1 MARRSTQVVGLDIG
15 TTKVCALI
23 VEPSESGLP
32 TVLGVGS
39 CPSRGTRR
47 GVVVNIEACVA
58 AIKQAI
64 EEAEL
69 QAGVSVERA
78 FVGIGGP
85 HVRGLNSR
93 GVVAIAGR
101 DHEVTFE
108 DVQRVKDAARAIS
121 IPPDTDVFH
130 VLPQQFAVDGH
141 TGIHDPI
148 GMTGARLETDVH
160 IVTASVTAAQNLANC
175 VNRAGVE
182 IEGMVLEQFA
192 AADAVLAPDE
202 TEMGVALLD
211 IGGGNTSMVIYERGA
226 LRHIA
231 VLPTG
236 GEHVT
241 NDIAVGLRTPVPEAE
256 RLKRRHGCAMASLV
270 DHEDT
275 LEVPSVGGR
284 KARVLSRQILCE
296 IIQPRVEECFA
307 MVAEELGRSGFER
320 ALHAGV
326 VLTGGGAMLEGI
338 TEIAEDALD
347 CPVRRGG
354 PGDLGG
360 LADSVSTPQYST
372 AAGLAIHGCKER
384 RMAPHRSNTDPYFFT
399 RMTGRVRD
407 WIQELF

>member
-69 QAGVSVERA
+69 QAGVTVERA

-101 DHEVTFE
+101 DHEVSPE
-108 DVQRVKDAARAIS
+108 DVARVKEAARAIS
-121 IPPDTDVFH
+121 IPPDTDIFH

-160 IVTASVTAAQNLANC
+160 IVTASVTAAQNLVNC

-182 IEGMVLEQFA
+182 VEGMVLEQFA

-211 IGGGNTSMVIYERGA
+211 IGGGHTSMVIYERGA

-231 VLPTG
+231 GLPTG

-256 RLKRRHGCAMASLV
+256 RIKRRYGCALASLV

-296 IIQPRVEECFA
+296 IIQPRVEEMFS

-347 CPVRRGG
+347 CPVRRGS

-360 LADSVSTPQYST
+360 LADSVATPQHST
-372 AAGLAIHGCKER
+372 ALGLAVYGCRDR
-384 RMAPHRSNTDPYFFT
+384 RTVPPRNTNPYFFT
-399 RMTGRVRD
+399 RVTGRVRD

>member
-1 MARRSTQVVGLDIG
+1 MARRSTQLVGLDIG

-23 VEPSESGLP
+23 VEPSDTGMPS
-32 TVLGVGS
+32 VLGVGT

-47 GVVVNIEACVA
+47 GTVVNIEACVA

-69 QAGVSVERA
+69 QAGTSVERA
-78 FVGIGGP
+78 WVGIGGP

-101 DHEVTFE
+101 DHEVGPE
-108 DVQRVKDAARAIS
+108 DVQRAKDAARAVS
-121 IPPDTDVFH
+121 IPADSEIFH
-130 VLPQQFAVDGH
+130 ILPQQFAVDGH
-141 TGIHDPI
+141 TGIHDPL

-160 IVTASVTAAQNLANC
+160 IVTASVSAAQNLVNC

-182 IEGMVLEQFA
+182 VEGIALEQFA

-202 TEMGVALLD
+202 TEMGVALID
-211 IGGGNTSMVIYERGA
+211 VGGGTTSMVIYERGA

-256 RLKRRHGCAMASLV
+256 RIKRRFGCALASLV

-296 IIQPRVEECFA
+296 IIQPRVEEIFA
-307 MVAEELGRSGFER
+307 MVAEELVRSGFDR
-320 ALHAGV
+320 SLHAGV

-347 CPVRRGG
+347 VPVRKGA
-354 PGDLGG
+354 PADLGG
-360 LADSVSTPQYST
+360 LADTVTTPQYST
-372 AAGLAIHGCKER
+372 AVGLAMYGARQR
-384 RMAPHRSNTDPYFFT
+384 RQVPFRPAHPFLLT
-399 RMTGRVRD
+399 RMSVVVRE
-407 WIQELF
+407 WFNEIF

>member
-39 CPSRGTRR
+39 CPSRGMRR

-108 DVQRVKDAARAIS
+108 DVARVKEAARTIS
-121 IPPDTDVFH
+121 IPPDADVFH

-148 GMTGARLETDVH
+148 GMTGNRLETDVH
-160 IVTASVTAAQNLANC
+160 IVTASITAAQNLVNC

-182 IEGMVLEQFA
+182 VEGMVLEQFA

-202 TEMGVALLD
+202 AEMGVALLD

-256 RLKRRHGCAMASLV
+256 RIKRRHGCALASLV
-270 DHEDT
+270 DH
-275 LEVPSVGGR
+275 
-284 KARVLSRQILCE
+284 
-296 IIQPRVEECFA
+296 
-307 MVAEELGRSGFER
+307 
-320 ALHAGV
+320 
-326 VLTGGGAMLEGI
+326 
-338 TEIAEDALD
+338 
-347 CPVRRGG
+347 
-354 PGDLGG
+354 
-360 LADSVSTPQYST
+360 
-372 AAGLAIHGCKER
+372 
-384 RMAPHRSNTDPYFFT
+384 
-399 RMTGRVRD
+399 
-407 WIQELF
+407 

>member
-1 MARRSTQVVGLDIG
+1 MARRSTHVVGLDIG
-15 TTKVCALI
+15 TTKVTALI
-23 VEPSESGLP
+23 VEPSDSGLP

-39 CPSRGTRR
+39 CPSRGMRK
-47 GVVVNIEACVA
+47 GVVVHIEACVA

-69 QAGVSVERA
+69 QAGISVERA
-78 FVGIGGP
+78 YVGIGGP

-101 DHEVTFE
+101 DHEVGPE
-108 DVQRVKDAARAIS
+108 DVRRAKDAARAVS
-121 IPPDTDVFH
+121 IPPDTEIFH

-141 TGIHDPI
+141 TGIHDPV

-160 IVTASVTAAQNLANC
+160 IVTASVTAAQNLVNC

-182 IEGMVLEQFA
+182 VEGMVLEQFA
-192 AADAVLAPDE
+192 AADAVLQPDE
-202 TEMGVALLD
+202 SEMGVALLD
-211 IGGGNTSMVIYERGA
+211 IGGGTTSMVIYERGA

-256 RLKRRHGCAMASLV
+256 RLKRRYGCALASLV
-270 DHEDT
+270 DHEET

-296 IIQPRVEECFA
+296 IIQPRVEEICG
-307 MVAEELGRSGFER
+307 MVGEELGRSGFER

-326 VLTGGGAMLEGI
+326 VLTGGGAMLEGL

-347 CPVRRGG
+347 CPVRRGS
-354 PGDLGG
+354 PADLAG
-360 LADSVSTPQYST
+360 LADSVTTPQYST
-372 AAGLAIHGCKER
+372 AVGLALHGCKER
-384 RMAPHRSNTDPYFFT
+384 RAPQERDTNPYFFT
-399 RMTGRVRD
+399 RMTAVVRD
-407 WIQELF
+407 WFQELF

>member
-23 VEPSESGLP
+23 AEPSDTGPP

-39 CPSRGTRR
+39 CPSRGTKR

-69 QAGVSVERA
+69 QAGTTIDRA

-101 DHEVTFE
+101 DHEVSPE
-108 DVQRVKDAARAIS
+108 DVRRAKDAARAVS
-121 IPPDTDVFH
+121 IPADSEIFH

-141 TGIHDPI
+141 TGIHDPV
-148 GMTGARLETDVH
+148 GMSGARLETDVH
-160 IVTASVTAAQNLANC
+160 IVTASVSAAQNLVNC
-175 VNRAGVE
+175 VNRSGVE
-182 IEGMVLEQFA
+182 VEGMVLEQFA
-192 AADAVLAPDE
+192 AADAVIAPDE
-202 TEMGVALLD
+202 AEMGVALID
-211 IGGGNTSMVIYERGA
+211 VGGGTTSMVIYERGA

-256 RLKRRHGCAMASLV
+256 RIKRRHGCAMASLI

-275 LEVPSVGGR
+275 IEVPSVGGR
-284 KARVLSRQILCE
+284 KPRVLSRQILCE
-296 IIQPRVEECFA
+296 IIQPRVEEIFS
-307 MVAEELGRSGFER
+307 MVGEELKRSGFDR
-320 ALHAGV
+320 SLHAGI

-338 TEIAEDALD
+338 AEIAEDALD
-347 CPVRRGG
+347 VPVRMGS
-354 PGDLGG
+354 PADMGG
-360 LADSVSTPQYST
+360 LSDSVATPQFST
-372 AAGLAIHGCKER
+372 AVGLAVFGAKQR
-384 RMAPHRSNTDPYFFT
+384 RSGPVKTAHPYLLS
-399 RMTGRVRD
+399 RMTGAVRE
-407 WIQELF
+407 WFSELF

>member
-23 VEPSESGLP
+23 VEPGETGLP
-32 TVLGVGS
+32 SVLGAGV
-39 CPSRGTRR
+39 CPSRGIRK

-58 AIKQAI
+58 AIKQAV

-69 QAGVSVERA
+69 QAGTTVERA

-93 GVVAIAGR
+93 GVVAITGR
-101 DHEVTFE
+101 DHEVSLD
-108 DVQRVKDAARAIS
+108 DVQRAKDAARAVS
-121 IPPDTDVFH
+121 IPADSQIFH

-141 TGIHDPI
+141 TGIHDPV
-148 GMTGARLETDVH
+148 GMTGGKLETDVH
-160 IVTASVTAAQNLANC
+160 IVTASVSAAQNLVNC

-182 IEGMVLEQFA
+182 VEGMVLEQFA

-202 TEMGVALLD
+202 TEMGVALID
-211 IGGGNTSMVIYERGA
+211 VGGGTTSMVLYERGA

-256 RLKRRHGCAMASLV
+256 RIKRRYGGALAALV

-275 LEVPSVGGR
+275 IEVPSVGGR

-296 IIQPRVEECFA
+296 IIQPRVEEIFA
-307 MVAEELGRSGFER
+307 MVAEELRRSGFER
-320 ALHAGV
+320 SLHAGV

-347 CPVRRGG
+347 CPVRRGL
-354 PGDLGG
+354 PADLGG
-360 LADSVSTPQYST
+360 LADAVSTPQHST
-372 AAGLAIHGCKER
+372 AVGLALYGAKQR
-384 RMAPHRSNTDPYFFT
+384 RVVPMRDVHPFFFGK
-399 RMTGRVRD
+399 MTGMFREWFNEV
-407 WIQELF
+407 F

>member
-1 MARRSTQVVGLDIG
+1 MARRSTQVAGLDIG
-15 TTKVCALI
+15 TTKVCVLV

-32 TVLGVGS
+32 AVLGVGC

-58 AIKQAI
+58 AIKQAV

-69 QAGVSVERA
+69 QAGTTVDRA

-101 DHEVTFE
+101 DHEVAAE
-108 DVQRVKDAARAIS
+108 DVQRAKEAARAVS
-121 IPPDTDVFH
+121 IPPDSQIFH

-141 TGIHDPI
+141 TGIHDPV
-148 GMTGARLETDVH
+148 GMSGSKLETDVH
-160 IVTASVTAAQNLANC
+160 IVTASVSAAQNLVNC
-175 VNRAGVE
+175 VNRSGIEV
-182 IEGMVLEQFA
+182 EGMVLEQFA

-202 TEMGVALLD
+202 MEMGVALID
-211 IGGGNTSMVIYERGA
+211 VGGGNTSMVVYERGA

-256 RLKRRHGCAMASLV
+256 RIKRRYGCALASLV

-284 KARVLSRQILCE
+284 KSRVLSRQILCE
-296 IIQPRVEECFA
+296 IIQPRVEEIFG
-307 MVAEELGRSGFER
+307 MVAEELQRSGFER
-320 ALHAGV
+320 TLHAGV

-347 CPVRRGG
+347 CPVRRGS
-354 PGDLGG
+354 PADLGG
-360 LADSVSTPQYST
+360 LCDSVASPQHST
-372 AAGLAIHGCKER
+372 AVGLALYGARQR
-384 RMAPHRSNTDPYFFT
+384 RVVQARPPHPFLL
-399 RMTGRVRD
+399 GRVTGLFRE
-407 WIQELF
+407 WFNELF

>member
-15 TTKVCALI
+15 STKVCALI
-23 VEPSESGLP
+23 VEPGENGVP
-32 TVLGVGS
+32 AVLGAGT
-39 CPSRGTRR
+39 CPSRGTRK

-69 QAGVSVERA
+69 QAGTTVERA

-101 DHEVTFE
+101 DHEVAPD
-108 DVQRVKDAARAIS
+108 DVQRAKEAARAVS
-121 IPPDTDVFH
+121 LPPDMEIFH

-141 TGIHDPI
+141 TGIHDPV
-148 GMTGARLETDVH
+148 GMTGGRLETDVH
-160 IVTASVTAAQNLANC
+160 IVTGSVSAAQNLVNC
-175 VNRAGVE
+175 VNRSGVE
-182 IEGMVLEQFA
+182 VEGMVLEQYA
-192 AADAVLAPDE
+192 ASDAVLAPDE
-202 TEMGVALLD
+202 MEMGVALLD
-211 IGGGNTSMVIYERGA
+211 IGGGTTSMILFERGA

-256 RLKRRHGCAMASLV
+256 RIKRRYGCALASLV

-275 LEVPSVGGR
+275 IEVPSVGGR

-296 IIQPRVEECFA
+296 IIQPRVEEIFA
-307 MVAEELGRSGFER
+307 MVSEELQRSGFER

-326 VLTGGGAMLEGI
+326 VLTGGGAMLEGL

-347 CPVRRGG
+347 VPVRRGS
-354 PGDLGG
+354 PADLAG
-360 LADSVSTPQYST
+360 LSDSVGTPQYST
-372 AAGLAIHGCKER
+372 AVGLALYGCKER
-384 RMAPHRSNTDPYFFT
+384 RAVPQHATPPFFLG
-399 RMTGRVRD
+399 RMTGMFRE
-407 WIQELF
+407 WIHDLF

>member
-23 VEPSESGLP
+23 AEPSETGP
-32 TVLGVGS
+32 PAILGVGS
-39 CPSRGTRR
+39 CPSRGTKR

-69 QAGVSVERA
+69 QAGTTVDRA

-101 DHEVTFE
+101 DREVSAE
-108 DVQRVKDAARAIS
+108 DVHRAKEAARAVS
-121 IPPDTDVFH
+121 IPVDSEIFH
-130 VLPQQFAVDGH
+130 LLPQQFAVDGH

-148 GMTGARLETDVH
+148 GMTGSRLETDVH
-160 IVTASVTAAQNLANC
+160 IVTASVSAAQNLVNC
-175 VNRAGVE
+175 VNRSGVE
-182 IEGMVLEQFA
+182 VEGMVLEQFA
-192 AADAVLAPDE
+192 AADAVIAPDE
-202 TEMGVALLD
+202 TEMGVALID
-211 IGGGNTSMVIYERGA
+211 VGGGTTSMVIYERGA

-256 RLKRRHGCAMASLV
+256 RIKRRHGCALASLV

-275 LEVPSVGGR
+275 IEVPSV
-284 KARVLSRQILCE
+284 
-296 IIQPRVEECFA
+296 
-307 MVAEELGRSGFER
+307 
-320 ALHAGV
+320 
-326 VLTGGGAMLEGI
+326 GGGAMLEGI

-347 CPVRRGG
+347 VPVRRGS
-354 PGDLGG
+354 PADMGG
-360 LADSVSTPQYST
+360 LSDSVATPQFST
-372 AAGLAIHGCKER
+372 AVGLAVYGAKQR
-384 RMAPHRSNTDPYFFT
+384 RAGPIRTMHPYLLT
-399 RMTGRVRD
+399 RMTGAVRE
-407 WIQELF
+407 WFSELF

>member
-15 TTKVCALI
+15 TTKVCTLI
-23 VEPSESGLP
+23 VEPSDTGLP
-32 TVLGVGS
+32 AVLGVGS

-69 QAGVSVERA
+69 QAGTSVERA
-78 FVGIGGP
+78 WVGIGGP

-101 DHEVTFE
+101 DHEVAHE
-108 DVQRVKDAARAIS
+108 DVQRAKESARAVS
-121 IPPDTDVFH
+121 IPPDSEIFH

-160 IVTASVTAAQNLANC
+160 IVTASVSAAQNLVNC

-182 IEGMVLEQFA
+182 VEGMVLEQFA

-202 TEMGVALLD
+202 TEMGVALID
-211 IGGGNTSMVIYERGA
+211 VGGGTTSMVIYERGA

-256 RLKRRHGCAMASLV
+256 RIKRRFGCALASLV

-296 IIQPRVEECFA
+296 IIQPRVEEIFS
-307 MVAEELGRSGFER
+307 MVAEELRRSGFDKS
-320 ALHAGV
+320 LHAGV

-338 TEIAEDALD
+338 AEIAEDALD
-347 CPVRRGG
+347 VPVRRGS
-354 PGDLGG
+354 PVDLAG
-360 LADSVSTPQYST
+360 LADSVATPQFST
-372 AAGLAIHGCKER
+372 AVGLAVHGARQR
-384 RMAPHRSNTDPYFFT
+384 RAAPVHASHPFLIN
-399 RMTGRVRD
+399 RMTGMFRE
-407 WIQELF
+407 WLNELF

>member
-15 TTKVCALI
+15 TTKVCTLI
-23 VEPSESGLP
+23 VEPSDTGLP
-32 TVLGVGS
+32 AVLGVGS

-69 QAGVSVERA
+69 QAGTSVERA
-78 FVGIGGP
+78 WVGIGGP
-85 HVRGLNSR
+85 HVRGINSR

-101 DHEVTFE
+101 DHEVGYD
-108 DVQRVKDAARAIS
+108 DVQRAKEAARAVS
-121 IPPDTDVFH
+121 IPPDSEIFH

-160 IVTASVTAAQNLANC
+160 IVTASVSAAQNLVNC

-182 IEGMVLEQFA
+182 VEGMVLEQFA

-202 TEMGVALLD
+202 TEMGVALID
-211 IGGGNTSMVIYERGA
+211 VGGGTTSMVIYERGA

-256 RLKRRHGCAMASLV
+256 RIKRRFGCALASLV

-296 IIQPRVEECFA
+296 IIQPRVEEIFS
-307 MVAEELGRSGFER
+307 MVAEELRRSGFDR
-320 ALHAGV
+320 SLHAGV

-347 CPVRRGG
+347 VPVRRGS
-354 PGDLGG
+354 PADLAG
-360 LADSVSTPQYST
+360 LADSVATPQFST
-372 AAGLAIHGCKER
+372 AVGLAVHGARQR
-384 RMAPHRSNTDPYFFT
+384 RMAPVHASHPFFIN
-399 RMTGRVRD
+399 RMTGMFRE
-407 WIQELF
+407 WLNEIF

>member
-1 MARRSTQVVGLDIG
+1 MARRGTQVVGLDIG

-32 TVLGVGS
+32 TVLGVGT
-39 CPSRGTRR
+39 CPSRGMRR

-101 DHEVTFE
+101 DHEVTPE
-108 DVQRVKDAARAIS
+108 DVHRVKEAARAIS

-160 IVTASVTAAQNLANC
+160 IVTASVTAAQNLVNC

-182 IEGMVLEQFA
+182 VEGMVLEQFA

-202 TEMGVALLD
+202 AEMGVALLD

-256 RLKRRHGCAMASLV
+256 RIKRRHGCALASLV

-296 IIQPRVEECFA
+296 IIQPRVEEIFA

-360 LADSVSTPQYST
+360 LADSVATPQHST
-372 AAGLAIHGCKER
+372 AVGLTLHGCKER
-384 RMAPHRSNTDPYFFT
+384 RTVPIRNHDPYFFT
-399 RMTGRVRD
+399 RVTGRVRD

>member
-23 VEPSESGLP
+23 VEPGETGLP
-32 TVLGVGS
+32 SVLGAGI
-39 CPSRGTRR
+39 CPSRGIRK

-58 AIKQAI
+58 AIKQAV

-69 QAGVSVERA
+69 QAGTTVERA

-93 GVVAIAGR
+93 GVVAITGR
-101 DHEVTFE
+101 DHEVSLD
-108 DVQRVKDAARAIS
+108 DVQRAKDAARAVS
-121 IPPDTDVFH
+121 IPADSQIFH

-141 TGIHDPI
+141 TGIHDPV
-148 GMTGARLETDVH
+148 GMTGGKLETDVH
-160 IVTASVTAAQNLANC
+160 IVTASVSAAQNLVNC
-175 VNRAGVE
+175 VNRSGIEV
-182 IEGMVLEQFA
+182 EGMVLEQFA

-202 TEMGVALLD
+202 TEMGVALID
-211 IGGGNTSMVIYERGA
+211 VGGGTTSMVLYERGA

-256 RLKRRHGCAMASLV
+256 RIKRRYGGALAALV

-275 LEVPSVGGR
+275 IEVPSVGGR

-296 IIQPRVEECFA
+296 IIQPRVEEIFA
-307 MVAEELGRSGFER
+307 LVAEELRRSGFER
-320 ALHAGV
+320 SLHAGV

-347 CPVRRGG
+347 CPVRRGL
-354 PGDLGG
+354 PADLGG
-360 LADSVSTPQYST
+360 LADAVSTPQHST
-372 AAGLAIHGCKER
+372 AVGLALYGAKQR
-384 RMAPHRSNTDPYFFT
+384 RVVPMRAVHPYFFGK
-399 RMTGRVRD
+399 MTGMFKEWFNEV
-407 WIQELF
+407 F

>member
-23 VEPSESGLP
+23 VEPSDTGLP
-32 TVLGVGS
+32 AVLGVGS

-69 QAGVSVERA
+69 QAGTSVERA
-78 FVGIGGP
+78 WVGIGGP
-85 HVRGLNSR
+85 HVRGINSR

-101 DHEVTFE
+101 DHEVGYE
-108 DVQRVKDAARAIS
+108 DVQRAKEAARAVS
-121 IPPDTDVFH
+121 IPADSEIFH

-160 IVTASVTAAQNLANC
+160 IVTASVSAAQNLVNC

-182 IEGMVLEQFA
+182 VEGMVLEQFA

-202 TEMGVALLD
+202 TEMGVALID
-211 IGGGNTSMVIYERGA
+211 VGGGTTSMVIYERGA

-256 RLKRRHGCAMASLV
+256 RIKRRFGCALSSLV

-296 IIQPRVEECFA
+296 IIQPRVEEIFS
-307 MVAEELGRSGFER
+307 MVAEELRRSGFDR
-320 ALHAGV
+320 SLHAGV

-347 CPVRRGG
+347 VPVRRGS
-354 PGDLGG
+354 PADLAG
-360 LADSVSTPQYST
+360 LADSVTTPQFST
-372 AAGLAIHGCKER
+372 AVGLAVHGARQR
-384 RMAPHRSNTDPYFFT
+384 RVAPVRATHPFFIN
-399 RMTGRVRD
+399 RMTGMFREWFNEV
-407 WIQELF
+407 F

>member
-1 MARRSTQVVGLDIG
+1 MARRSTHVVGLDIG
-15 TTKVCALI
+15 TTKVTSLI

-39 CPSRGTRR
+39 CPSRGMRK
-47 GVVVNIEACVA
+47 GVVVHIEACVA

-69 QAGVSVERA
+69 QAGLTVERA
-78 FVGIGGP
+78 YVGIGGP

-101 DHEVTFE
+101 DHEVSVE
-108 DVQRVKDAARAIS
+108 DVRRAKDAARAVS
-121 IPPDTDVFH
+121 IPPDTEIFH

-141 TGIHDPI
+141 TGIHDPV

-160 IVTASVTAAQNLANC
+160 IVTASVTAAQNLVNC

-182 IEGMVLEQFA
+182 VEGMVLEQFA
-192 AADAVLAPDE
+192 AADAVLQPDE
-202 TEMGVALLD
+202 AEMGTALLD
-211 IGGGNTSMVIYERGA
+211 IGGGTTSMVIYERGA

-256 RLKRRHGCAMASLV
+256 RIKRRYGCALASLV
-270 DHEDT
+270 DHEET

-296 IIQPRVEECFA
+296 IIQPRVEEICG

-326 VLTGGGAMLEGI
+326 VLTGGGAMLEGL

-347 CPVRRGG
+347 CPVRRGS
-354 PGDLGG
+354 PADLGG
-360 LADSVSTPQYST
+360 LADSVVTPQFST
-372 AAGLAIHGCKER
+372 AVGLALHGCKER
-384 RMAPHRSNTDPYFFT
+384 RAPQERDTNPFFFT
-399 RMTGRVRD
+399 RMTDRVRD
-407 WIQELF
+407 WFQELF

>member
-256 RLKRRHGCAMASLV
+256 RIKRRHGCALASLV

-296 IIQPRVEECFA
+296 IIQPRVEEIFA

-347 CPVRRGG
+347 CPVRRGS

-360 LADSVSTPQYST
+360 LSDSVATPQHST
-372 AAGLAIHGCKER
+372 AVGLTLHGCKER
-384 RMAPHRSNTDPYFFT
+384 RTTPIRNHDPYFFT
-399 RMTGRVRD
+399 RVTGRVRD

>member
-1 MARRSTQVVGLDIG
+1 MARRSTTVAGLDIG

-32 TVLGVGS
+32 AVLGVGS

-58 AIKQAI
+58 AIKQAV
-64 EEAEL
+64 EDAEL
-69 QAGVSVERA
+69 QAGTTVDRT

-101 DHEVTFE
+101 DHEVSAD
-108 DVQRVKDAARAIS
+108 DVQRAKDAARAVS
-121 IPPDTDVFH
+121 IPPDSQIFH

-148 GMTGARLETDVH
+148 GMSGAKLETDVH
-160 IVTASVTAAQNLANC
+160 IVTASVSAAQNLVNC
-175 VNRAGVE
+175 VNRSGIEV
-182 IEGMVLEQFA
+182 EGMVLEQFA

-202 TEMGVALLD
+202 TEMGVALID
-211 IGGGNTSMVIYERGA
+211 VGGGNTSMVIYERGA
-226 LRHIA
+226 IRHIA

-256 RLKRRHGCAMASLV
+256 RIKRRYGCALATLV
-270 DHEDT
+270 DHEET
-275 LEVPSVGGR
+275 IEVPSVGGR
-284 KARVLSRQILCE
+284 KSRVLSRQILCE
-296 IIQPRVEECFA
+296 IIQPRVEEIFA
-307 MVAEELGRSGFER
+307 LVAEELQRSGFDR
-320 ALHAGV
+320 ALHAGI

-347 CPVRRGG
+347 CPVRRGS
-354 PGDLGG
+354 PADLSGLCDSVASPQFSTAVG
-360 LADSVSTPQYST
+360 LALYGARQ
-372 AAGLAIHGCKER
+372 R
-384 RMAPHRSNTDPYFFT
+384 RAVPTRQPHPLFLG
-399 RMTGRVRD
+399 RMTGLFKE
-407 WIQELF
+407 WFNELF

>member
-1 MARRSTQVVGLDIG
+1 MARRSTQVAGLDIG
-15 TTKVCALI
+15 TTKVCVLI

-32 TVLGVGS
+32 VVLGVGS

-58 AIKQAI
+58 AIKQAV

-69 QAGVSVERA
+69 QAGTTVDRT

-101 DHEVTFE
+101 DHEVALE
-108 DVQRVKDAARAIS
+108 DVQRAKDAARAVS
-121 IPPDTDVFH
+121 IPPDSQIFH

-141 TGIHDPI
+141 TGIHDPL
-148 GMTGARLETDVH
+148 GMSGAKLETDVH
-160 IVTASVTAAQNLANC
+160 IVTASVSAAQNLVNC
-175 VNRAGVE
+175 VNRSGIEV
-182 IEGMVLEQFA
+182 EGMVLEQFA

-202 TEMGVALLD
+202 MEMGVALID
-211 IGGGNTSMVIYERGA
+211 VGGGNTSMVVYERGA

-256 RLKRRHGCAMASLV
+256 RIKRKYGCALASLV

-284 KARVLSRQILCE
+284 KSRVLSRQILCE
-296 IIQPRVEECFA
+296 IIQPRVEEIFA
-307 MVAEELGRSGFER
+307 MVAEELQRSGFER
-320 ALHAGV
+320 ALHAGI

-338 TEIAEDALD
+338 AEIAEDALD
-347 CPVRRGG
+347 CPVRRGS
-354 PGDLGG
+354 PADLGG
-360 LADSVSTPQYST
+360 LCDSVSSPQFST
-372 AAGLAIHGCKER
+372 AVGLALYGARQR
-384 RMAPHRSNTDPYFFT
+384 RVVPARPPHPFFIG
-399 RMTGRVRD
+399 RMTGLFKE
-407 WIQELF
+407 WFNELF

>member
-1 MARRSTQVVGLDIG
+1 MARRTTQLVGLDIG

-23 VEPSESGLP
+23 VEPSDTGVP
-32 TVLGVGS
+32 AVLGVGT

-47 GVVVNIEACVA
+47 GTVVNIEACVA

-69 QAGVSVERA
+69 QAGTSVERA
-78 FVGIGGP
+78 WVGIGGP

-101 DHEVTFE
+101 DREVGPE
-108 DVQRVKDAARAIS
+108 DVQRAKDAARAVS
-121 IPPDTDVFH
+121 IPADTEIFH

-141 TGIHDPI
+141 TGIHDPL

-160 IVTASVTAAQNLANC
+160 IVTASVSAAQNLVNC

-182 IEGMVLEQFA
+182 VEGIALEQFA

-202 TEMGVALLD
+202 TEMGVALID
-211 IGGGNTSMVIYERGA
+211 VGGGTTSMVIYERGA

-256 RLKRRHGCAMASLV
+256 RIKRRYGCALASLV

-296 IIQPRVEECFA
+296 IIQPRVEEIFA
-307 MVAEELGRSGFER
+307 MVAEELVRSGFDR
-320 ALHAGV
+320 SLHAGV

-347 CPVRRGG
+347 VPVRRGA
-354 PGDLGG
+354 PADLGG
-360 LADSVSTPQYST
+360 LADTVTTPQYST
-372 AAGLAIHGCKER
+372 AVGLAMYGARQR
-384 RMAPHRSNTDPYFFT
+384 RQVPLRPAHPFLLT
-399 RMTGRVRD
+399 RMTGMMRE
-407 WIQELF
+407 WFNEIF

>member
-23 VEPSESGLP
+23 AEPSETGP
-32 TVLGVGS
+32 PAVLGVGS
-39 CPSRGTRR
+39 CPSRGTKR

-69 QAGVSVERA
+69 QAGTTIDRA

-101 DHEVTFE
+101 DHEVSPE
-108 DVQRVKDAARAIS
+108 DVHRAKEAARAVS
-121 IPPDTDVFH
+121 IPADSEIFH

-148 GMTGARLETDVH
+148 GMSGARLETDVH
-160 IVTASVTAAQNLANC
+160 IVTASVSAAQNLVNA
-175 VNRAGVE
+175 VNRSGVE
-182 IEGMVLEQFA
+182 VEAVVLEQFA
-192 AADAVLAPDE
+192 AADAVLTQDE
-202 TEMGVALLD
+202 KDMGVALID
-211 IGGGNTSMVIYERGA
+211 VGGGTTSLVIYERGA
-226 LRHIA
+226 IRHIA

-256 RLKRRHGCAMASLV
+256 RIKRRYGCALASLV

-296 IIQPRVEECFA
+296 IIQPRVEEIFA
-307 MVAEELGRSGFER
+307 MVAEELVRSGFDR
-320 ALHAGV
+320 SLHAGI

-347 CPVRRGG
+347 VPVRRGS
-354 PGDLGG
+354 PADMGG
-360 LADSVSTPQYST
+360 LSDSIGTPLYST
-372 AAGLAIHGCKER
+372 AVGLALYGVRQR
-384 RMAPHRSNTDPYFFT
+384 RAVPQRVPHPFLLS
-399 RMTGRVRD
+399 RVGD
-407 WIQELF
+407 MFKGWLNELF

>member
-39 CPSRGTRR
+39 CPSRGMRR

-101 DHEVTFE
+101 DHEVTPE
-108 DVQRVKDAARAIS
+108 DVARVKEAARAIS

-141 TGIHDPI
+141 TGIHDPV

-160 IVTASVTAAQNLANC
+160 IVTASVTAAQNLVNC
-175 VNRAGVE
+175 INRAGVE
-182 IEGMVLEQFA
+182 VEGMVLEQFA

-202 TEMGVALLD
+202 AEMGVALLD

-256 RLKRRHGCAMASLV
+256 RIKRRHGCALASLV

-296 IIQPRVEECFA
+296 IIQPRVEEIFA

-360 LADSVSTPQYST
+360 LSDSVATPQHST
-372 AAGLAIHGCKER
+372 AVGLTLHGCKER
-384 RMAPHRSNTDPYFFT
+384 RAVPLRHTNPYFFT
-399 RMTGRVRD
+399 RVTGRVRD

>member
-1 MARRSTQVVGLDIG
+1 MARRSTQVAGLDIG
-15 TTKVCALI
+15 TTKVCVLI

-32 TVLGVGS
+32 VVLGAGS

-58 AIKQAI
+58 AIKQAV

-69 QAGVSVERA
+69 QAGTTIDRT

-101 DHEVTFE
+101 DHEVALE
-108 DVQRVKDAARAIS
+108 DVQRAKDAARAVS
-121 IPPDTDVFH
+121 IPPDSQIFH

-141 TGIHDPI
+141 TGIHDPL
-148 GMTGARLETDVH
+148 GMSGAKLETDVH
-160 IVTASVTAAQNLANC
+160 IVTASVSAAQNLVNC
-175 VNRAGVE
+175 VNRSGIEV
-182 IEGMVLEQFA
+182 EGMVLEQFA

-202 TEMGVALLD
+202 MEMGVALID
-211 IGGGNTSMVIYERGA
+211 VGGGNTSMVVYERGA

-256 RLKRRHGCAMASLV
+256 RIKRKYGCALASLV

-284 KARVLSRQILCE
+284 KSRVLSRQILCE
-296 IIQPRVEECFA
+296 IIQPRVEEIFA
-307 MVAEELGRSGFER
+307 MVAEELQRSGFER
-320 ALHAGV
+320 ALHAGI

-347 CPVRRGG
+347 CPVRRGS
-354 PGDLGG
+354 PADLGG
-360 LADSVSTPQYST
+360 LCDSVSSPQFST
-372 AAGLAIHGCKER
+372 AVGLALYGARQR
-384 RMAPHRSNTDPYFFT
+384 RVVPARPPHPFFIG
-399 RMTGRVRD
+399 RMTGLFKE
-407 WIQELF
+407 WFNELF

>member
-1 MARRSTQVVGLDIG
+1 MARRSTQVAGLDIG
-15 TTKVCALI
+15 TTKVCVLI

-32 TVLGVGS
+32 VVLGVGS

-58 AIKQAI
+58 AIKQAV

-69 QAGVSVERA
+69 QAGTTVDRT

-101 DHEVTFE
+101 DHEVALE
-108 DVQRVKDAARAIS
+108 DVQRVKDAARAVS
-121 IPPDTDVFH
+121 IPPDSQIFH

-141 TGIHDPI
+141 TGIHDPL
-148 GMTGARLETDVH
+148 GMSGAKLETDVH
-160 IVTASVTAAQNLANC
+160 IVTASVSAAQNLVNC
-175 VNRAGVE
+175 VNRSGIEV
-182 IEGMVLEQFA
+182 EGMVLEQFA

-202 TEMGVALLD
+202 MEMGVALID
-211 IGGGNTSMVIYERGA
+211 VGGGNTSMVVYERGA

-256 RLKRRHGCAMASLV
+256 RIKRKYGCALASLV

-284 KARVLSRQILCE
+284 KSRVLSRQILCE
-296 IIQPRVEECFA
+296 IIQPRVEEIFA
-307 MVAEELGRSGFER
+307 MVAEELQRSGFER
-320 ALHAGV
+320 ALHAGI

-338 TEIAEDALD
+338 AEIAEDALD
-347 CPVRRGG
+347 CPVRRGS
-354 PGDLGG
+354 PADLGG
-360 LADSVSTPQYST
+360 LCDSVVSPQFST
-372 AAGLAIHGCKER
+372 AVGLALYGARQR
-384 RMAPHRSNTDPYFFT
+384 RIVPARPPHPFFIG
-399 RMTGRVRD
+399 RMTGMFKE
-407 WIQELF
+407 WFNELF

>member
-1 MARRSTQVVGLDIG
+1 MARRSTHVVGLDIG
-15 TTKVCALI
+15 TTKVTALI

-39 CPSRGTRR
+39 CPSRGMRK
-47 GVVVNIEACVA
+47 GVVVHIEACVA

-69 QAGVSVERA
+69 QAGLSVERA
-78 FVGIGGP
+78 YVGIGGP

-93 GVVAIAGR
+93 GVVAITGR
-101 DHEVTFE
+101 DHEVSDE
-108 DVQRVKDAARAIS
+108 DVRRVKDAARAVS
-121 IPPDTDVFH
+121 IPPDTEIFH

-141 TGIHDPI
+141 TGIHDPV

-160 IVTASVTAAQNLANC
+160 IVTASVTAAQNLVNC

-182 IEGMVLEQFA
+182 VEGMVLEQFA
-192 AADAVLAPDE
+192 AADAVLQPDE
-202 TEMGVALLD
+202 TEMGTALLD
-211 IGGGNTSMVIYERGA
+211 IGGGTTSMVIFERGA

-256 RLKRRHGCAMASLV
+256 RIKRRYGCALASLV
-270 DHEDT
+270 DHEET

-296 IIQPRVEECFA
+296 IIQPRVEEICG

-326 VLTGGGAMLEGI
+326 VLTGGGAMLEGL

-347 CPVRRGG
+347 CPVRRGS
-354 PGDLGG
+354 PADLGSFT
-360 LADSVSTPQYST
+360 DSVSTPQFST
-372 AAGLAIHGCKER
+372 AVGLALHGCKER
-384 RMAPHRSNTDPYFFT
+384 RAPQFRETNPFFFT
-399 RMTGRVRD
+399 RMTGMVRD
-407 WIQELF
+407 WLMEMF

>member
-15 TTKVCALI
+15 TTKVSALI
-23 VEPSESGLP
+23 ADPSESGLP
-32 TVLGVGS
+32 AVLGVGT

-69 QAGVSVERA
+69 QAGVTVERA

-101 DHEVTFE
+101 DHEVSQE
-108 DVQRVKDAARAIS
+108 DVQRAKEAARAVS
-121 IPPDTDVFH
+121 IPADSEIFH

-160 IVTASVTAAQNLANC
+160 IVTASVSAAQNLVNC
-175 VNRAGVE
+175 VNRSGVE
-182 IEGMVLEQFA
+182 VEGMVLEQFA

-202 TEMGVALLD
+202 TEMGVALID
-211 IGGGNTSMVIYERGA
+211 VGGGTTSMVVYERGA

-256 RLKRRHGCAMASLV
+256 RIKRRYGCALASLV

-284 KARVLSRQILCE
+284 KPRVLSRQILCE
-296 IIQPRVEECFA
+296 IIQPRVEEIFA
-307 MVAEELGRSGFER
+307 MVAEELRRSGFDR
-320 ALHAGV
+320 SLHAGV

-338 TEIAEDALD
+338 AEIAEDALD
-347 CPVRRGG
+347 VPVRRGS
-354 PGDLGG
+354 PADLGG
-360 LADSVSTPQYST
+360 LADSVSTPQFST
-372 AAGLAIHGCKER
+372 VVGLAVYGARQR
-384 RMAPHRSNTDPYFFT
+384 RTIPLKAAHPVLL
-399 RMTGRVRD
+399 GRIPGMFRE
-407 WIQELF
+407 WFNELF

>member
-1 MARRSTQVVGLDIG
+1 MARRSTHVVGLDIG
-15 TTKVCALI
+15 TTKVTALI
-23 VEPSESGLP
+23 VEPSDSGLP

-39 CPSRGTRR
+39 CPSRGMRK
-47 GVVVNIEACVA
+47 GVVVHIEACVA

-69 QAGVSVERA
+69 QAGISVERA
-78 FVGIGGP
+78 YVGIGGP
-85 HVRGLNSR
+85 HVHGLNSR

-101 DHEVTFE
+101 DREVSPE
-108 DVQRVKDAARAIS
+108 DVRRAKDAASAVS
-121 IPPDTDVFH
+121 IPPDTQIFH

-141 TGIHDPI
+141 TGIHDPV

-160 IVTASVTAAQNLANC
+160 IVTASVTAAQNLVNC

-182 IEGMVLEQFA
+182 VEGMVLEQFA
-192 AADAVLAPDE
+192 AADAVLQPE
-202 TEMGVALLD
+202 ESEMGVALLD
-211 IGGGNTSMVIYERGA
+211 IGGGTTSMVIYERGA

-256 RLKRRHGCAMASLV
+256 RIKRRYGCALASLV
-270 DHEDT
+270 DHEET

-296 IIQPRVEECFA
+296 IIQPRVEEICG

-326 VLTGGGAMLEGI
+326 VLTGGGAMLEGLG
-338 TEIAEDALD
+338 EIAEDALD
-347 CPVRRGG
+347 CPVRRGS
-354 PGDLGG
+354 PADLGG
-360 LADSVSTPQYST
+360 LADSVVTPQFST
-372 AAGLAIHGCKER
+372 AVGLALHGCKER
-384 RMAPHRSNTDPYFFT
+384 RTPPERDTHPFFFT
-399 RMTGRVRD
+399 RMTGMVRD
-407 WIQELF
+407 WFQELF

>member
-1 MARRSTQVVGLDIG
+1 MARRSTHVVGLDIG
-15 TTKVCALI
+15 TTKVTALI

-39 CPSRGTRR
+39 CPSRGMRK
-47 GVVVNIEACVA
+47 GVVIHIEACVA

-69 QAGVSVERA
+69 QAGLSVERA
-78 FVGIGGP
+78 YVGIGGP

-101 DHEVTFE
+101 DHEVTGE
-108 DVQRVKDAARAIS
+108 DVRRVKDAARAVS
-121 IPPDTDVFH
+121 IPPDTEIFH

-160 IVTASVTAAQNLANC
+160 IVTASVTAAQNLVNC

-182 IEGMVLEQFA
+182 VEGMVLEQFA
-192 AADAVLAPDE
+192 AADAVLQPDE
-202 TEMGVALLD
+202 TEMGAALLD
-211 IGGGNTSMVIYERGA
+211 IGGGTTSMVIYERGA

-256 RLKRRHGCAMASLV
+256 RIKRRYGCALASLV
-270 DHEDT
+270 DHEET

-296 IIQPRVEECFA
+296 IIQPRVEEICG

-326 VLTGGGAMLEGI
+326 VLTGGGAMLEGL

-347 CPVRRGG
+347 CPVRRGS
-354 PGDLGG
+354 PADLGG
-360 LADSVSTPQYST
+360 LADSVSTPQFST
-372 AAGLAIHGCKER
+372 AVGLALHGCKER
-384 RMAPHRSNTDPYFFT
+384 RSPQDRETNPFFFT
-399 RMTGRVRD
+399 RMTFIVRD
-407 WIQELF
+407 WLMEMF